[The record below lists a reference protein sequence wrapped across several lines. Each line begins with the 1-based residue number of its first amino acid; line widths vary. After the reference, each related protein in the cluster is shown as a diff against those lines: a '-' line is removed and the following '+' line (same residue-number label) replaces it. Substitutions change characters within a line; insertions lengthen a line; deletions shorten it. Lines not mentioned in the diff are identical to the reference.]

1 MSTQRITAATSD
13 DVVRIYSGPI
23 TAATQSR
30 TLGGMLVRYG
40 VPGRTSAGKLR
51 VRPGALRFPDDLTRV
66 KLTREHNR
74 DESRGHLA
82 ALEHTP
88 DGIRA
93 FTRVSDGPE
102 GDAALREAKDKTRD
116 GFSYDVVDAQIVGD
130 EITSALVIAIG
141 QVGIPAY
148 DDSRIDTIAAAH
160 HHPGGSMTPE
170 QRARL
175 AELRGL
181 ATRTA
186 EQEAEL
192 SQLAALETA
201 NPEPAPQA
209 VTPPAPTANSPP
221 AAPAAPAA
229 APAAPAAVAAS
240 MPAVPPGVPAPAG
253 SVQVTE
259 RGNALEAFLS
269 TIVAGYASNNPGQIT
284 AALNDIVVGT
294 DETGLG
300 SLLTQPAWS
309 GELWSG
315 LDYEPEFTPLLNSG
329 PLDALEGK
337 GWRFKVKPE
346 IKDYAGNKAAIPTT
360 TIDIEQSPWKAARMA
375 VGNDFDRAFY
385 DFPQQFAPLLRG
397 YVKFVNESW
406 AIKLDGKVRDYIIA
420 NAVAA
425 EVDPQPSLLKA
436 AAKAIRV
443 LKRRRVGKATFIV
456 ANDED
461 FDTLMDITSNQVPA
475 FLELFGVDPR
485 NFTSSDEVPRGQVLA
500 GVKQAATVKTL
511 PGSPLR
517 VSAQHLANGG
527 IDEAFFGYW
536 AIEEHHPVGI
546 ASVPYAAPV
555 TAAEVQADTEPSA

>member
-1 MSTQRITAATSD
+1 MLTQRITASSSD
-13 DVVRIYSGPI
+13 NAVRIYSGPI
-23 TAATQSR
+23 TAAAQSR

-40 VPGRTSAGKLR
+40 VPGRTSAGQLR
-51 VRPGALRFPDDLTRV
+51 VRPGALRFPEDLTRV

-74 DESRGHLA
+74 DESRGYLA
-82 ALEHTP
+82 TLEHTT

-102 GDAALREAKDKTRD
+102 GDAALREAKDRTRD
-116 GFSYDVVDAQIVGD
+116 GFSYDVVDAEIVGD

-148 DDSRIDTIAAAH
+148 EDSRIDTIAAAH
-160 HHPGGSMTPE
+160 HPNPGGNSMNAE

-181 ATRTA
+181 STRTA

-192 SQLAALETA
+192 SQLAALEAA
-201 NPEPAPQA
+201 NPESAQTPAAAPAP
-209 VTPPAPTANSPP
+209 VANSPP
-221 AAPAAPAA
+221 APAAEPAQ
-229 APAAPAAVAAS
+229 VAAS
-240 MPAVPPGVPAPAG
+240 MPAIAPGVPAPSG
-253 SVQVTE
+253 SMQVTE
-259 RGNALEAFLS
+259 RNPLDRFIDGV
-269 TIVAGYASNNPGQIT
+269 VAGYASGNPGQIT
-284 AALNDIVVGT
+284 AALNDIVIGT
-294 DETGLG
+294 DSTGLG

-346 IKDYAGNKAAIPTT
+346 IKDYAGNKAEIPTT
-360 TIDIEQSPWKAARMA
+360 TVEVEQSPWKAARMA

-385 DFPQQFAPLLRG
+385 DFPEQFAPLLRG

-406 AIKLDGKVRDYIIA
+406 AIKLDGKVRDFIIA

-425 EVDPQPSLLKA
+425 AVDPQPSLLKA

-443 LKRRRVGKATFIV
+443 LKRRRVGKATFII
-456 ANDED
+456 ANDDD
-461 FDTLMDITSNQVPA
+461 FDTLMDVTNNQVPA

-485 NFTSSDEVPRGQVLA
+485 NFTSSDQVPQGQVLA
-500 GVKQAATVKTL
+500 GVKQTATVKTL

-546 ASVPYAAPV
+546 ASVAYEAPV
-555 TAAEVQADTEPSA
+555 VPAEVVEEPPA